1 MKKIDFYV
9 SKSRNFLI
17 FAPNSTQMNTLLTVT
32 WNVDPTIFT
41 VLSRE
46 IRWYGLL
53 WVIGLIVAVYIVQRI
68 YKSEKLPEKWFDSLF
83 VYMMLGIILGAR
95 LGHCLFYEPE
105 YYLANPVEMLK
116 IWEGGL
122 ASHGGVIG
130 IIIAVWLYSK
140 RVTKKSMLWTFDRV
154 MVPTGFTAAMI
165 RFGNLMNHE
174 IYGGPTDLPWGFRF
188 IDNVGLWM
196 RGAEPVYTEPSHPT
210 QIYEA
215 LIYLLVFGITMYM
228 YWKTNAK
235 NRQGL
240 ILGVGI
246 ALIFI
251 ARFFIEFV
259 KNVQVDSEIAMRE
272 NTGLILGQW
281 LSIPFIIWGLWL
293 IWRSM
298 KRKAELP
305 VQKEKINAD
314 YSQNVKPKK

>member
-1 MKKIDFYV
+1 M
-9 SKSRNFLI
+9 S
-17 FAPNSTQMNTLLTVT
+17 TLLSIT
-32 WNVDPTIFT
+32 WNVDPTLFT
-41 VLSRE
+41 ILGRE

-68 YKSEKLPEKWFDSLF
+68 FKHEKLPEKWFDSLF

-95 LGHCLFYEPE
+95 LGHCLFYEPA
-105 YYLANPVEMLK
+105 YYLANPIEILK

-130 IIIAVWLYSK
+130 IIIAVWLYSRK
-140 RVTKKSMLWTFDRV
+140 VSKKSTLWTFDRV

-165 RFGNLMNHE
+165 RLGNLMNHE
-174 IYGGPTDLPWGFRF
+174 IFGAPTDLPWGFRF
-188 IDNVGLWM
+188 VDNVGLWM
-196 RGAEPVYTEPSHPT
+196 RGAEPIYTEPSHPT

-215 LIYLLVFGITMYM
+215 LIYFIVFGITMYL

-235 NRQGL
+235 DRQGL

-281 LSIPFIIWGLWL
+281 LSIPFIIWGIWL
-293 IWRSM
+293 IWRAM
-298 KRKAELP
+298 KRNPEP
-305 VQKEKINAD
+305 EPVVQKTSVD
-314 YSQNVKPKK
+314 YSKNVKPKTK

>member
-1 MKKIDFYV
+1 
-9 SKSRNFLI
+9 
-17 FAPNSTQMNTLLTVT
+17 MNTLLSVT

-41 VLSRE
+41 ILGRE
-46 IRWYGLL
+46 IRWYGVL

-68 YKSEKLPEKWFDSLF
+68 FKDEKLPEKWFDSLF

-95 LGHCLFYEPE
+95 LGHCLFYEPK
-105 YYLANPVEMLK
+105 YYLSNPVEILK

-140 RVTKKSMLWTFDRV
+140 KVTKKSMLWTFDRV

-165 RFGNLMNHE
+165 RLGNLMNHE

-196 RGAEPVYTEPSHPT
+196 RGAEPIYTEPSHPT

-215 LIYLLVFGITMYM
+215 LAYLVVFGITMYL
-228 YWKTNAK
+228 YWKTDAK
-235 NRQGL
+235 DRSGL
-240 ILGVGI
+240 ITGVGI
-246 ALIFI
+246 LIIFLF
-251 ARFFIEFV
+251 RFFVEFL
-259 KNVQVDSEIAMRE
+259 KNVQVDSEITMRE

-281 LSIPFIIWGLWL
+281 LSIPFIIWGVWL
-293 IWRSM
+293 IWRAM
-298 KRKAELP
+298 KRKPEPA
-305 VQKEKINAD
+305 VQKTSVD
-314 YSQNVKPKK
+314 YNRNVKPKK

>member
-1 MKKIDFYV
+1 M
-9 SKSRNFLI
+9 S
-17 FAPNSTQMNTLLTVT
+17 TLLSIT
-32 WNVDPTIFT
+32 WNVDPTLFT
-41 VLSRE
+41 ILGRE

-68 YKSEKLPEKWFDSLF
+68 FKHEKLPEKWFDSLF

-95 LGHCLFYEPE
+95 LGHCLFYEPA
-105 YYLANPVEMLK
+105 YYLANPIEILK

-130 IIIAVWLYSK
+130 IIIAVWLYSRK
-140 RVTKKSMLWTFDRV
+140 VSKKSTLWTFDRV

-165 RFGNLMNHE
+165 RLGNLMNHE
-174 IYGGPTDLPWGFRF
+174 VFGAPTDLPWGFRF
-188 IDNVGLWM
+188 VDNVGLWM
-196 RGAEPVYTEPSHPT
+196 RGAEPIYTEPSHPT

-215 LIYLLVFGITMYM
+215 LIYFIVFGITMYL

-235 NRQGL
+235 DRQGL

-281 LSIPFIIWGLWL
+281 LSIPFIIWGIWL
-293 IWRSM
+293 IWRAM
-298 KRKAELP
+298 KRNPEP
-305 VQKEKINAD
+305 EPVVQKTSVD
-314 YSQNVKPKK
+314 YSKNVKPKTK

>member
-1 MKKIDFYV
+1 
-9 SKSRNFLI
+9 
-17 FAPNSTQMNTLLTVT
+17 MNTLLTVT

-188 IDNVGLWM
+188 IDNMGLWM

-235 NRQGL
+235 DWQGL